1 MPIVPKGATIGI
13 ISNDEND
20 ITVTHLIPLFKV
32 CVYSFQKNKFLN
44 IKVLLNKF
52 ENVYLTL

>member
-1 MPIVPKGATIGI
+1 MPIVPKGATTGI
-13 ISNDEND
+13 INNDEND
-20 ITVTHLIPLFKV
+20 IIATHLIPLFKV